1 VSAANYWAIVPAAG
15 TGQRFGAELAKQF
28 HSIGDKLVADHTL
41 GRILSIAKIE
51 KILVP
56 CDTSAEYWQQVSA
69 LKDQRVELIAGGAER
84 VHSVLNALH
93 ALADSAAS
101 DDWVLVHDMARPC
114 ITSGDINKLIEQLEG
129 HKVGGILTTPIS
141 DTLKKIAPKKITSQ
155 NAIESTIEK
164 TLDRSDYRGA
174 QTPQMFRY
182 GLLVRALEAML
193 KERQVPTDEASAI
206 EYLGEQAMIIEGR
219 RDNIK
224 ITHREDLIIAQAIMG
239 YQETE
244 QCE

>member
-1 VSAANYWAIVPAAG
+1 MSAANYWAIVPAAG
-15 TGQRFGAELAKQF
+15 SGQRFGAELAKQF

-41 GRILSIAKIE
+41 SRLLSISKIK

-56 CDTSAEYWQQVSA
+56 CDISAESWQQVSA
-69 LKDQRVELIAGGAER
+69 VNDQRVELIAGGAER
-84 VHSVLNALH
+84 VHSVLNGLR
-93 ALADSAAS
+93 ALADSAAN

-114 ITSGDINKLIEQLEG
+114 ITSGDINKLIEQLSG
-129 HKVGGILTTPIS
+129 HPVGGILATSIS
-141 DTLKKIAPKKITSQ
+141 DTLKKINSQ
-155 NAIESTIEK
+155 SAIESAIEK
-164 TLDRSDYRGA
+164 TFDRSDYRGA

-182 GLLVRALEAML
+182 GLLVRALETML
-193 KERQVPTDEASAI
+193 QEQQVPTDEASAI

>member
-1 VSAANYWAIVPAAG
+1 MSAPNYWVIVPAAG

-28 HSIGDKLVADHTL
+28 HSIGHRLVADHTL
-41 GRILSIAKIE
+41 GRLLEIPKVK

-56 CDTSAEYWQQVSA
+56 CDTRSEYWAQVSA
-69 LKDQRVELIAGGAER
+69 TQDSRVELIEGGAER
-84 VHSVLNALH
+84 VHSVLKGLH
-93 ALADSAAS
+93 ALGNLAAS

-114 ITSGDINKLIEQLEG
+114 VTSADINKLINQLDG
-129 HKVGGILTTPIS
+129 HQVGGILATPIS
-141 DTLKKIAPKKITSQ
+141 DTLKQVSSKKAATQ
-155 NAIESTIEK
+155 NSIEK

-182 GLLVRALEAML
+182 GLLIRALETML
-193 KERQVPTDEASAI
+193 QGQQMPTDEASAI
-206 EYLGEQAMIIEGR
+206 EFIGEQAMIIEGR

-244 QCE
+244 QCA